1 MKANGSPWKGFHAIT
16 CGNVLRRLS
25 SIEAKKLCAAA
36 KRKTELKDFGD
47 PPLEPALSVL
57 VESINNEADLHAPGR
72 FLMQSH
78 LQELLETRLR
88 LIEAWKNQPLVAE
101 RVLKAPIVVTGVP
114 RSGSTF
120 LHELLSVDS
129 AHRSVRVWEAMF
141 PHVATNVDREWRDA
155 RVWKAAA
162 RLWCFRR
169 MAPGVDAAHPI
180 RARTPQECVTIHS
193 YTFCSEEF
201 LTTCRIPAYERYV
214 RAADKRPAY
223 VWQKRF
229 LQHLQGEHAPRWI
242 LKAPDH
248 SHALD
253 ALFTVFPDALV
264 VQTHRNPL
272 EVLPSLV
279 HLTEAL
285 HKLFAKPGDRQLLAE
300 REARILAA
308 AMERMTRFRDAH
320 PELADQFVDV
330 HYAHLA
336 ADPLAVAKRIYR
348 QFNLALTLNT
358 AERMRTLAANRS
370 RYGRV
375 RRAPKL
381 DEMGLDIR
389 TELSR
394 FSGYFHRFGIRPSVR
409 GSLSM
414 RLS

>member
-1 MKANGSPWKGFHAIT
+1 MKANGSPWKGFHTIT
-16 CGNVLRRLS
+16 SRNTLRRLN
-25 SIEAKKLCAAA
+25 SIDTEALCVAA
-36 KRKTELKDFGD
+36 KRKTRLHDFGD
-47 PPLEPALSVL
+47 PPLEPALPVL
-57 VESINNEADLHAPGR
+57 VESINREANLHAPGR
-72 FLMQSH
+72 FLMRSH
-78 LQELLETRLR
+78 LQELLEIRLR
-88 LIEAWKNQPLVAE
+88 LIEAWKKQPSIPE
-101 RVLKAPIVVTGVP
+101 RVLKAPMVVTGVP

-120 LHELLSVDS
+120 LHELLSIDS

-141 PHVATNVDREWRDA
+141 PHLATHADRGWHDA
-155 RVWKAAA
+155 GVWKAAA

-193 YTFCSEEF
+193 HTFCSEEF
-201 LTTCRIPAYERYV
+201 LTTCRIPAYERFL

-223 VWQKRF
+223 QWQKRF
-229 LQHLQGEHAPRWI
+229 LQHLQGERAPRWI

-253 ALFTVFPDALV
+253 ALFAVFPDALV

-285 HKLFAKPGDRQLLAE
+285 QKLFAKPGDRQLLAE

-308 AMERMTRFRDAH
+308 AMERMTQFRDAH

-336 ADPLAVAKRIYR
+336 ADPLAVVQRIYA
-348 QFNLALTLNT
+348 QFDLPFTVRT
-358 AERMRTLAANRS
+358 AERVRSLALRRS
-370 RYGRV
+370 RYGG
-375 RRAPKL
+375 RRGAPKL
-381 DEMGLDIR
+381 AETGLDF
-389 TELSR
+389 SR
-394 FSGYFHRFGIRPSVR
+394 EVRRFADYCRRFGIRPPMVER
-409 GSLSM
+409 A
-414 RLS
+414 